1 MRSAL
6 YLLLLPLLLSGTA
19 LAATP
24 IQSIG
29 EMSEYKTVKE
39 DDTLI
44 EIAYREDVGY
54 VELRAA
60 NPDLDPW
67 LPGEGKTVLL
77 PKQHLLPN
85 GPRSGIVINLGE
97 MRLYYYTG
105 KGKAPQSYPLGIGRE
120 GLNTPKGTT
129 TVVEKRVAPTWTPT
143 ARMRREHPELPAS
156 VGPGPDNP
164 LGPVALY
171 LGWPEYR
178 IHGTNRPWGIGR
190 RVSSGCLRMYNQDIR
205 KLFSQVPIGTKVTVV
220 DQPVKTAWIDG
231 VFYIEAHPNAEQADR
246 IEHSGGKPDYEVS
259 EAEIEAVMKSTAG
272 HGDKIDWSKVRKA
285 LRYRPGY
292 PMAVSRTVKD
302 MEKVTTTAD
311 ATSVVEKKANEKTNA
326 KKAKDDMTTKALVPK
341 PKADVPSGG
350 KERTF
355 GDLNG

>member
-24 IQSIG
+24 VQSIG

-60 NPDLDPW
+60 NPGLDPW

-77 PKQHLLPN
+77 PKQHLIPE

-97 MRLYYYTG
+97 MRLYYYKD
-105 KGKAPQSYPLGIGRE
+105 KGKPPQSFPIGIGRE
-120 GLNTPKGTT
+120 GLNTPKGST
-129 TVVEKRVAPTWTPT
+129 TVVEKKVAPTWTPT
-143 ARMRREHPELPAS
+143 PRMRSEHPELPAS

-205 KLFSQVPIGTKVTVV
+205 KLFGQVPVGTKVTVV

-231 VFYIEAHPNAEQADR
+231 VFYIEAHPNAEQSDQ

-259 EAEIEAVMKSTAG
+259 ESEIAAVMRAASG
-272 HGDKIDWSKVRKA
+272 HGDAVDWSKVRKA

-302 MEKVTTTAD
+302 MEKVTVTAD
-311 ATSVVEKKANEKTNA
+311 ATSHEEKKADIKTNA
-326 KKAKDDMTTKALVPK
+326 KKAKEDMTTKALVPK
-341 PKADVPSGG
+341 PKAESS
-350 KERTF
+350 KERKHEAL
-355 GDLNG
+355 DMNG